1 MMLAD
6 YATLWWVWVSVA
18 LILGLVE
25 VLAPGNIFLGFA
37 LGALAMVPVV
47 LIMPGAGVSLLL
59 ALFAGLSLLGWIIL
73 RIVFKRQSS
82 GARIVERDINE
93 G

>member
-1 MMLAD
+1 MLTD
-6 YATLWWVWVSVA
+6 YVTLWWVWVSVA
-18 LILGLVE
+18 LVLALVE
-25 VLAPGNIFLGFA
+25 ILVPGNIFLGFA

-47 LIMPGAGVSLLL
+47 LVLPGAGVSLL
-59 ALFAGLSLLGWIIL
+59 ALFAGLSLLGWIVL
-73 RIVFKRQSS
+73 RVVFKRQSS

>member
-18 LILGLVE
+18 LVLGLVE

>member
-1 MMLAD
+1 
-6 YATLWWVWVSVA
+6 
-18 LILGLVE
+18 
-25 VLAPGNIFLGFA
+25 
-37 LGALAMVPVV
+37 MVPVV

-59 ALFAGLSLLGWIIL
+59 ALFAGLSLLCWIIL

-82 GARIVERDINE
+82 GARIVERDIND

>member
-18 LILGLVE
+18 LVLGLVE

-59 ALFAGLSLLGWIIL
+59 ALFAGLSLLCWIIL

>member
-1 MMLAD
+1 MLTD
-6 YATLWWVWVSVA
+6 YVTLWWVWVSVA
-18 LILGLVE
+18 LLLGLVE
-25 VLAPGNIFLGFA
+25 ILVPGNIFLGFA

-47 LIMPGAGVSLLL
+47 LVLPGAGVSLLL
-59 ALFAGLSLLGWIIL
+59 ALFAGLSLLGWIVL
-73 RIVFKRQSS
+73 RVVFKRQSS

>member
-25 VLAPGNIFLGFA
+25 ILAPGNIFLGFA

>member
-1 MMLAD
+1 MWSD
-6 YATLWWVWVSVA
+6 YLTLWWIWISVA

-25 VLAPGNIFLGFA
+25 VMLPGNIFLGFA

-47 LIMPGAGVSLLL
+47 LALPIAGTPLLL
-59 ALFAGLSLLGWIIL
+59 AIFAGLSLAAWIIL
-73 RIVFKRQSS
+73 RVVFRKQSS
-82 GARIVERDINE
+82 GARIVTRDINE

>member
-1 MMLAD
+1 MLID
-6 YATLWWVWVSVA
+6 YLTLWWVWVSLA
-18 LILGLVE
+18 LLLGLVE
-25 VLAPGNIFLGFA
+25 ILLPGNIFLGFA

-47 LIMPGAGVSLLL
+47 LALPAAGVSLLL
-59 ALFAGLSLLGWIIL
+59 AVFAGLSLLAWIVL
-73 RIVFKRQSS
+73 RVVFRKQSS